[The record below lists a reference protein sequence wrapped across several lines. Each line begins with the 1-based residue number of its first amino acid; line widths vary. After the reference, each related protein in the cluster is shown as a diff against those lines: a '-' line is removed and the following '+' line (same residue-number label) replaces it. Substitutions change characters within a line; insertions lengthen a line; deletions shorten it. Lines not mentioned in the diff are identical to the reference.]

1 MKSSLSHRLL
11 LPEGLPAADLRALV
25 LSAFGLKRAARQ
37 GTVPAPLRGK
47 HVAVFSKDA
56 QSEVA
61 QAFDQAATQ
70 LGARVSHLQPRPELL
85 AAEGTDVEVLARLY
99 DAIEWEGLASE
110 AALHLEE
117 RMGIPVFN
125 GLADPDHPL
134 ARLLPC
140 MPAPASPQDLL
151 YLVQAVLAGSI
162 A

>member
-11 LPEGLPAADLRALV
+11 LPEGMPAADLRALV
-25 LSAFGLKRAARQ
+25 LGAFGLKRAARQ
-37 GTVPAPLRGK
+37 GTAPAPLRGK
-47 HVAVFSKDA
+47 HVAVFSEDG

-61 QAFDQAATQ
+61 QAFEQAATR
-70 LGARVSHLQPRPELL
+70 LGARVSHLRPRPELL
-85 AAEGTDVEVLARLY
+85 AAEGTEVGVLGRLY
-99 DAIEWEGLASE
+99 DAIEWEGLAPE
-110 AALHLEE
+110 AALRLQETT
-117 RMGIPVFN
+117 GIPVFN
-125 GLADPDHPL
+125 GLADPGHPL